1 MTLNL
6 ATLYEAVAAAVPDR
20 LALVCGDRRLTFS
33 ELDRRAGALA
43 SRLKASGIEPGE
55 HVGVHMLNGVEFV
68 ETLLACLKIRA
79 VPININY
86 RYTDR
91 ELLYLYNDADLV
103 ALVVAEE
110 FTPAVARVAD
120 GCPALRHVIVLEET
134 PSSVH
139 QPNESADEDTPAAW
153 KGYTS
158 GTSVTWTDYGSAM
171 PTDGTVSGSD
181 AKEQRTA
188 DDHYVLY
195 TGGTTGMPKGVVW
208 RHEDFYFAA
217 LSGGNPFG
225 GEPHRTPETLAAAAG
240 TPLTYLITAPLMHGA
255 ASYTLLTGLFG
266 GATMIL
272 MRRFDPV
279 EALRLIE
286 RESVVLATVVGD
298 AIARPLL
305 DAVKAHGSEY
315 DLSSWRVLGSGGAL
329 LSRSVREEAVALLPG
344 ILVNDGFGA
353 SESGVDG
360 KLRVGEDGLMRL
372 APTPKVV
379 VVDERL
385 RPLAPGSP
393 ETGFIA
399 RTGHVP
405 LGYYKDPDKT
415 AKTFPVIDGVRWAV
429 LGDVARVEADG
440 TTVLLGRGSGC
451 INTGGEKV
459 FPEEVEQAL
468 KSHPAVMDALVAGVA
483 DQRFGERVGAVV
495 EVRAGVAAPD
505 AEELRAHCRTQIA
518 GYKVP
523 ALLTV
528 VQAIVR
534 SPSGK
539 ADYRWA
545 KRVLSGETN

>member
-1 MTLNL
+1 M
-6 ATLYEAVAAAVPDR
+6 AAAIPDR
-20 LALVCGDRRLTFS
+20 PAVVCGDRRLSFS
-33 ELDRRAGALA
+33 ELDRRADALA
-43 SRLKASGIEPGE
+43 HHLKAAGVGPGE
-55 HVGVHMLNGVEFV
+55 HVGVHMLNSVEFV

-79 VPININY
+79 VPINVNY

-91 ELLYLYNDADLV
+91 ELHYLYNDAELV
-103 ALVVAEE
+103 ALVVDEE
-110 FTPAVARVAD
+110 FAPAVARVA
-120 GCPALRHVIVLEET
+120 GECPTLRHVIVLEET
-134 PSSVH
+134 ASSAQ
-139 QPNESADEDTPAAW
+139 QPGGTAEGDAPAA
-153 KGYTS
+153 KTDHGS
-158 GTSVTWTDYGSAM
+158 GASATWTTYGSAM
-171 PTDGTVSGSD
+171 RAPEPDSGP
-181 AKEQRTA
+181 AMNTRTA

-225 GEPHRTPETLAAAAG
+225 APHQSAEALARAAAAG
-240 TPLTYLITAPLMHGA
+240 TDTGPIYLVTAPLMHGA
-255 ASYTLLTGLFG
+255 ASYTLLTALFSG
-266 GATMIL
+266 SLVVLT
-272 MRRFDPV
+272 RRFDPV
-279 EALRLIE
+279 EVLRLVE
-286 RESVVLATVVGD
+286 REATSIVTVVGD

-305 DAVKAHGSEY
+305 DAVRAHGSDY
-315 DLSSWRVLGSGGAL
+315 DLSAWKVLGSGGAL
-329 LSRSVREEAVALLPG
+329 LSRSVRQEAVELLPG
-344 ILVNDGFGA
+344 IYVNDGFGA

-360 KLRVGEDGLMRL
+360 SLRVGEDGLMRL

-393 ETGFIA
+393 EIGFIA

-405 LGYYKDPDKT
+405 LGYYNDPEKT

-429 LGDVARVEADG
+429 LGDMARVEADG
-440 TTVLLGRGSGC
+440 STVLLGRGSGC

-468 KSHPAVMDALVAGVA
+468 KSHPAVMDALVAGVPDA
-483 DQRFGERVGAVV
+483 RFGERVGAVV

-505 AEELRAHCRTQIA
+505 TEELRTHCRTQVA

-528 VQAIVR
+528 VQSIVR